1 MDGSEILQRLCGRS
15 YRRFELEFPV
25 RLRFEVGSGNGEIEG
40 VSKNV
45 SVGGLLIRSA
55 SPVPQQA
62 PVTFTVSVHGA
73 GSLRPVHLRGEGRII
88 RIESGDIEGTFA
100 IAVSCN
106 SPLTQLEAYLTVQQ
120 D

>member
-1 MDGSEILQRLCGRS
+1 MLQRLCGRS

-25 RLRFEVGSGNGEIEG
+25 RLKCEIGSGGGEIEG

-45 SVGGLLIRSA
+45 SIGGLLIRSA

-73 GSLRPVHLRGEGRII
+73 GSLRPVHLRGEGRVI

-106 SPLTQLEAYLTVQQ
+106 SPLTQLEEYLTVQQ
-120 D
+120 A